1 MHTQANAKPALVK
14 VHPGRH
20 EAFDRDH
27 GNDDPSQ
34 LGGWDH
40 DDGVTLFD
48 HRHGWDERADGHHH
62 HPSAAHAPDFPEGLV
77 AMIGGGATAAG
88 EASAVTGSV
97 ENFAEDRG

>member
-1 MHTQANAKPALVK
+1 MRTRSLLSS
-14 VHPGRH
+14 R
-20 EAFDRDH
+20 
-27 GNDDPSQ
+27 S
-34 LGGWDH
+34 
-40 DDGVTLFD
+40 TLA
-48 HRHGWDERADGHHH
+48 RADGHHH